1 MRHPENDPSTW
12 EHRFLGWVDMRE
24 HRSLRS
30 SLRLAPKVVWS
41 REAKKL
47 CAQLIEEIEPDLAH
61 LQHVHRHITPSILEP
76 LNRAGIPVIWTVHD
90 YELICP
96 EGHLFAP
103 DGPCTRC
110 SGHRYWEAVRHRCKW
125 DSRLS
130 SAAVAIEKQV
140 HRLKKIWERV
150 DLFICPSN
158 FLAEK
163 LVEFGIPARKVLTLP
178 NFIDSPTNPDPWTA
192 GEGWVYAGRLTPEK
206 GVDVVIEA
214 ARQLPDLPLW
224 ICGTGP
230 DLAALQQRA
239 QAMNHVHFMGHLP
252 RARLASLLSRAK
264 AVSVP
269 SRWYENFPFAV
280 LEAQALA
287 RPVVASRIGGIPE
300 QIEDGIDGLLIPPND
315 PSALAGAIS
324 KLSSDPALAQQIG
337 LAGARRVRE
346 QLSAATHMDRLLG
359 LYDQVLGSRGR
370 TG

>member
-1 MRHPENDPSTW
+1 M
-12 EHRFLGWVDMRE
+12 
-24 HRSLRS
+24 
-30 SLRLAPKVVWS
+30 LAPRVIWS
-41 REAKKL
+41 RDASQL
-47 CAQLIEEIEPDLAH
+47 CAQLIDENQPDLAH

-110 SGHRYWEAVRHRCKW
+110 SGHRYWEAVRHQCKW
-125 DSRLS
+125 GSRIP
-130 SAAVAIEKQV
+130 SAAAALEKQF
-140 HRLKKIWERV
+140 HRLKRIWERV
-150 DLFICPSN
+150 DWFLCPSR

-163 LVEFGIPARKVLTLP
+163 LVEFGIPTEKVVPFP
-178 NFIDSPTNPDPWTA
+178 NFIEAPRETGTWKA
-192 GEGWVYAGRLTPEK
+192 GKGWLYAGRLTEEK

-214 ARQLPDLPLW
+214 ARQLPGYPLW

-230 DLAALQQRA
+230 ELESLKKRA
-239 QAMNHVHFMGHLP
+239 HGLNHVHFMGHLP
-252 RARLASLLSRAK
+252 RARLTALLSEAG
-264 AVSVP
+264 AVCVP

-300 QIEDGIDGLLIPPND
+300 QIEDGVDGLLIPPGD
-315 PSALAGAIS
+315 PLALGRAITSLLETPELARRISLAGS
-324 KLSSDPALAQQIG
+324 
-337 LAGARRVRE
+337 RRVRE
-346 QLSAATHMDRLLG
+346 QLAPGPHMDRILA
-359 LYDQVLGSRGR
+359 LYYEVLGSRGR